1 MKKKYDY
8 LNKKLLPAIA
18 DNLGVS
24 CCNVDEFIFN
34 GDHTQDRNDRDYDYC
49 LCGVPILDKYSIRHI
64 NTNEVIYPI
73 GSECI
78 KHFKNMEDFNKIER
92 FKHLTNLKVRGGKY
106 KGLLISDLY
115 PTILYRFHTMNNYNN
130 KVYIKEIKEY
140 YKLKN
145 IDKIEKYFKMSP

>member
-18 DNLGVS
+18 DYLGVS

-34 GDHTQDRNDRDYDYC
+34 GDHTQDPNDRDYTKC

-64 NTNEVIYPI
+64 KTDEVIYPI

-92 FKHLTNLKVRGGKY
+92 FKHLTNLHVRGGKY
-106 KGLLISDLY
+106 KGLLISNLY
-115 PTILYRFHTMNNYNN
+115 PSILYRFHTMNNYNN

-145 IDKIEKYFKMSP
+145 IDKIEKYFKK

>member
-1 MKKKYDY
+1 MKKDY
-8 LNKKLLPAIA
+8 LIKKLLPAIA
-18 DNLGVS
+18 DSLDCES
-24 CCNVDEFIFN
+24 CNVDDFIFN
-34 GDHTQDRNDRDYDYC
+34 GDHTEDKEPDKC
-49 LCGVPILDKYSIRHI
+49 ICGVNILDKFSIRHI

-78 KHFKNMEDFNKIER
+78 KHFKNMEDFKKIER
-92 FKHLTNLKVRGGKY
+92 FKHLTNLHVRGGKY

-115 PTILYRFHTMNNYNN
+115 PSILNRFYTMNNYNN

-145 IDKIEKYFKMSP
+145 IDKIEKYFKKLP

>member
-1 MKKKYDY
+1 MKKDY

-18 DNLGVS
+18 HYIGVD

-34 GDHTQDRNDRDYDYC
+34 GDHTLDRDEREYDYC
-49 LCGVPILDKYSIRHI
+49 ICGVPILDKYSIRHI
-64 NTNEVIYPI
+64 PSENIIYPI

-78 KHFKNMEDFNKIER
+78 KHFKNMENFDKIER
-92 FKHLTNLKVRGGKY
+92 FKHLTDKKVRGGKY

-115 PTILYRFHTMNNYNN
+115 PSILYRFHTMNNYNN

-145 IDKIEKYFKMSP
+145 IDKIEKYFKK